1 MIGKQMSQFK
11 YGHDLNASVEKIMRD
26 AEKWLI
32 LVSPFIKL
40 NHRYTDELKALK
52 TRPKCRILI
61 CFGKSDGQYHKSFDT
76 EALVFL
82 KEMPN
87 IKIVYD
93 ERLHAKFY
101 ANESRSLLTSMNLY
115 DFSQDNNIEVGV
127 ESVNSNIL
135 RRSGLDAESWNYFN
149 NVIDSAQVVFDRK
162 PNYKKGI
169 MGLKESYVGSETIID
184 EIDIPELSLSKQRS
198 NEKKAAKKA
207 EAASAE
213 GERIKRPLD
222 KKTKASAKPAKDDQP
237 PGGYCIRTGESIPFD
252 VMRPLS
258 DRAFNSWVQFGDGS
272 YPEAYCHFTGE
283 QSFGE
288 TSYDRPILRKNWRKA
303 KRWIEPDT
311 PF

>member
-1 MIGKQMSQFK
+1 MSQFL
-11 YGHDLNASVEKIMRD
+11 YGHALNASVEKIMRE

-32 LVSPFIKL
+32 LVSPYIKL
-40 NHRYTDELKALK
+40 NHTYIDELKALK
-52 TRPKCRILI
+52 ARPKCRILI

-76 EALVFL
+76 DALVFL

-101 ANESRSLLTSMNLY
+101 ANENRSLLTSMNLY
-115 DFSQDNNIEVGV
+115 DYSQDNNIEVGV
-127 ESVNSNIL
+127 ESVNSSIL
-135 RRSGLDAESWNYFN
+135 KRSGLDAESWNYFN
-149 NVIDSAQVVFDRK
+149 NVIDSAQVVFDRVPK
-162 PNYKKGI
+162 FKKGVLGI
-169 MGLKESYVGSETIID
+169 IDTYVGSETIID

>member
-1 MIGKQMSQFK
+1 MSQFK
-11 YGHDLNASVEKIMRD
+11 YGHDLNACVEKIMRD

-40 NHRYTDELKALK
+40 NHRYIDELKALK
-52 TRPKCRILI
+52 TRPKGRILI
-61 CFGKSDGQYHKSFDT
+61 CFGKSEGQYHKSFDP

-101 ANESRSLLTSMNLY
+101 ANENRSLLTSMNLY
-115 DFSQDNNIEVGV
+115 DYSQDNNIEVGV
-127 ESVNSNIL
+127 ESVNSKISKF
-135 RRSGLDAESWNYFN
+135 SGLYADSWSYFN
-149 NVIDSAQVVFDRK
+149 NVIDAASVVFNREPK
-162 PNYKKGI
+162 FKKDWHGI
-169 MGLKESYVGSETIID
+169 TESYVGSETIID
-184 EIDIPELSLSKQRS
+184 EIDIPEISASKQRS

-213 GERIKRPLD
+213 SELMMRPFGTPT
-222 KKTKASAKPAKDDQP
+222 KTKADAKSVKGDEP
-237 PGGYCIRTGESIPFD
+237 PMGYCIRFGEPIPFD

-272 YPEAYCHFTGE
+272 YPEAYCHFSGE

-288 TSYDRPILRKNWRKA
+288 TCYDRPILRKNWRKA
-303 KRWIEPDT
+303 KKWIEPDT
-311 PF
+311 SF